1 MKWLRKKWLGQ
12 KPEPTLENRSE
23 GDPHALENH
32 ARIAARVRALE
43 RELASAF
50 DRIQTLE
57 NELSD
62 ARIDIARH
70 EVEAAAAANRFNAFS
85 NLTEQRIDAIY
96 RQIVFELKRAFN
108 LGSATI
114 ETDSAIDARLA
125 ELLSAG
131 LEAPVDPAKLL
142 MKSIL
147 SGQLHPGTF
156 SGGLTLY
163 GFRLNRQRA
172 RERGDRIEIMPISA
186 GGAGTAVY
194 GPYKRLAPGAYVVT
208 AHLAREKR
216 PGQPHRLTDD
226 VALDVYSPGVGA
238 VLAAA
243 TAEGEDLADLS
254 ELSAHFIWSAESAA
268 DVIEIRLHQRSN
280 ASLALSGF
288 TLAAAD

>member
-1 MKWLRKKWLGQ
+1 MKWRGKKWLGQ
-12 KPEPTLENRSE
+12 KSEPILENRSE
-23 GDPHALENH
+23 NDPHSRENASIAERVSTLE
-32 ARIAARVRALE
+32 IELSRAFE
-43 RELASAF
+43 
-50 DRIQTLE
+50 RIQTLE
-57 NELSD
+57 NGLAL
-62 ARIDIARH
+62 ARVDIARN

-85 NLTEQRIDAIY
+85 NLTEQRIDTIY

-108 LGSATI
+108 LGNATI
-114 ETDSAIDARLA
+114 ETDNAIDARLA
-125 ELLSAG
+125 EMLSAG
-131 LEAPVDPAKLL
+131 LEAPVDPAKLA

-163 GFRLNRQRA
+163 GFRLNRDRA
-172 RERGDRIEIMPISA
+172 RERGDRIEIMPVNA

-194 GPYKRLAPGAYVVT
+194 GPYKRLVPGTYTVT
-208 AHLAREKR
+208 AHLMREGK
-216 PGQPHRLTDD
+216 PGRSSRLTGD

-238 VLAAA
+238 VLAAV
-243 TAEGEDLADLS
+243 TAEGEGLAGVS

-280 ASLALSGF
+280 ASLMLTGF